1 MYVLGLSCYYHD
13 SCAVLLKDG
22 VVVAAAQE
30 ERFNR
35 EKYSPVFPIQ
45 AVNHC
50 FQEAGI
56 TIYDVD
62 EVAFYE
68 KMFLK
73 FERTMLSHIGGFP
86 FTFRNFVQTLP
97 LWLKE
102 RLAVPYYVEEEL
114 RFKKPLY
121 FVKHHLSH
129 AASSYFSSP
138 FPRAAFLTVDGVG
151 EYACA
156 SWGVAEGST
165 LTVKREMHYP
175 HSLGL
180 LYSIV
185 TAFLGYRVFAGEG
198 KVMALAELGQPSYA
212 EAFRRIVDLRDDGS
226 FRLDLAYFSFNRGEK
241 MHNRRFESLFGPAR
255 EEDGPLEARHHDIAC
270 SLQRLTEEI
279 LVKMA
284 RHVHRETGEDAL
296 CLAGGV
302 FLNVTANSRIRN
314 ETPFRDIF
322 IQPAAGD
329 AGAAL
334 GAAAYVSHAVLGAPR
349 APPLRSCAL
358 GGRYTDRQV
367 EVVLRN
373 KRTAYRTLSDAERI
387 SEIADRLAAGQ
398 VVGWFQG
405 RMEFGPRALGNRSI
419 LAHPGIAAMK
429 ERLNAVIKR
438 REGYRPFAASVLR
451 EHVGEWFEGVGD
463 SPFMLEVG
471 TLRPEQVGRIPA
483 VTHVNQ
489 TTRIQTLTA
498 EENGVYHDLVAAFHA
513 RTGLPMV
520 LNTSFN
526 EDEPIVRTPAEALRC
541 FEETGIDC
549 LVMEHLLVERPA

>member
-35 EKYSPVFPIQ
+35 DKYSPVFPIQ
-45 AVNHC
+45 AVNYC
-50 FQEAGI
+50 FQEAEI

-73 FERTMLSHIGGFP
+73 FERTILSHVAGYP
-86 FTFRNFVQTLP
+86 FTLRNFVQTMP
-97 LWLKE
+97 LWLKD
-102 RLAVPYYVEEEL
+102 RLAVPYFVEEEL
-114 RFKKPLY
+114 RFKKPLW

-129 AASSYFSSP
+129 AASGFFASP
-138 FPRAAFLTVDGVG
+138 FERAAFLTVDGVG

-156 SWGVAEGST
+156 SYGVAEGT
-165 LTVKREMHYP
+165 DLKVQREMHYP

-180 LYSIV
+180 LYSIF
-185 TAFLGYRVFAGEG
+185 TAFLGYRVFSGEG
-198 KVMALAELGQPSYA
+198 KVMALAELGEPRFLEQ
-212 EAFRRIVDLRDDGS
+212 FRQIADLREDGS
-226 FRLDLAYFSFNRGEK
+226 FRLDLRYFAFNRGDT
-241 MHNRRFESLFGPAR
+241 MHNRRFEELFGPAR
-255 EEDGPLEARHHDIAC
+255 AEDAELTDRHRDIAC
-270 SLQRLTEEI
+270 SLQRFTEEV
-279 LVKMA
+279 LLRMA
-284 RHVHRETGEDAL
+284 RHVHRATGMEQL

-302 FLNVTANSRIRN
+302 FLNVTANSRLRN

-334 GAAAYVSHAVLGAPR
+334 GAAAYVSHSVLGAPR
-349 APPLRSCAL
+349 AAPLRSCAL
-358 GGRYTDRQV
+358 GNAYTDRQI

-373 KRTAYRTLSDAERI
+373 KRAQYRTLAPEALVG
-387 SEIADRLAAGQ
+387 EVADRLAAGRI
-398 VVGWFQG
+398 VGWFQG

-419 LAHPGIAAMK
+419 LAHPGLAEMK
-429 ERLNAVIKR
+429 DRLNLVIKR
-438 REGYRPFAASVLR
+438 REAYRPFAASVLR
-451 EHVGEWFEGVGD
+451 EHVSDWFEGVGD

-471 TLRPEQVGRIPA
+471 RLREAHAGRVPA
-483 VTHVNQ
+483 VTHDNGS
-489 TTRIQTLTA
+489 TRIQTLTR
-498 EENGVYHDLVAAFHA
+498 EENGVYHELVDAFRE

-526 EDEPIVRTPAEALRC
+526 EDEPIVRTPAEAYSC
-541 FEETGIDC
+541 FEETGMDC
-549 LVMEHLLVERPA
+549 LVMGNHLIER

>member
-1 MYVLGLSCYYHD
+1 
-13 SCAVLLKDG
+13 
-22 VVVAAAQE
+22 
-30 ERFNR
+30 
-35 EKYSPVFPIQ
+35 
-45 AVNHC
+45 
-50 FQEAGI
+50 
-56 TIYDVD
+56 
-62 EVAFYE
+62 
-68 KMFLK
+68 
-73 FERTMLSHIGGFP
+73 
-86 FTFRNFVQTLP
+86 
-97 LWLKE
+97 
-102 RLAVPYYVEEEL
+102 VEEEL
-114 RFKKPLY
+114 RFKKPMW

-129 AASSYFSSP
+129 AASSYFCSP

-156 SWGVAEGST
+156 SWGVANGTE
-165 LTVKREMHYP
+165 LTVRKELHYP

-198 KVMALAELGQPSYA
+198 KVMALAELGEPSYLD
-212 EAFRRIVDLRDDGS
+212 AFRRIVDVRDDGS
-226 FRLDLAYFSFNRGEK
+226 FRLDLDHFSFNRGDR
-241 MHNRRFESLFGPAR
+241 MHKRRFEAIFGPAR
-255 EEDGPLEARHHDIAC
+255 AEDGPLEARHKDIAC

-279 LVKMA
+279 LLKMA
-284 RHVHRETGEDAL
+284 RHVHRETGEENL

-314 ETPFRDIF
+314 EGPFRHVF

-334 GAAAYVSHAVLGAPR
+334 GAAAYVSHTQLGVPR

-358 GGRYTDRQV
+358 GGGHTSRQV

-373 KRTAYRTLSDAERI
+373 KRTAYRTLKPDELI
-387 SEIADRLAAGQ
+387 DEIADRLAAGK

-419 LAHPGIAAMK
+419 LAHPGIGEMQ

-438 REGYRPFAASVLR
+438 REPYRPFAASVLR
-451 EHVGEWFEGVGD
+451 EHVETWFAGIAD

-471 TLRPEQVGRIPA
+471 TLRPEFAGRVPA
-483 VTHVNQ
+483 VTHVNG
-489 TTRIQTLTA
+489 TTRIQTLTH
-498 EENGVYHDLVAAFHA
+498 EENGVYHDLVAAFFA

-549 LVMEHLLVERPA
+549 LVMEQLLVERQSPT

>member
-35 EKYSPVFPIQ
+35 DKYSPVFPIQ
-45 AVNHC
+45 AVNYC

-73 FERTMLSHIGGFP
+73 FERTMLSHLSGFP
-86 FTFRNFVQTLP
+86 FTFKNFIQTMP

-114 RFKKPLY
+114 RFKKPVW

-129 AASSYFSSP
+129 ASSAYFCSP

-156 SWGVAEGST
+156 SYGVAEGSA
-165 LTVKREMHYP
+165 LTVKKELHYP

-185 TAFLGYRVFAGEG
+185 TAYLGYRVFSGEG
-198 KVMALAELGQPSYA
+198 KVMALAELGKPAYD
-212 EAFRRIVDLRDDGS
+212 EAFRKVVHLRDDGS
-226 FRLDLAYFSFNRGEK
+226 FALNLDYFSFNRGEK
-241 MHNRRFESLFGPAR
+241 MHNRRFEALFGPPR
-255 EEDGPLEARHHDIAC
+255 LEDAELGERHRDIAC

-279 LVKMA
+279 LLRMA
-284 RHVHRETGEDAL
+284 RHVHKVTGERFL

-314 ETPFRDIF
+314 ETPFEDVF
-322 IQPAAGD
+322 IQPSSGD

-334 GAAAYVSHAVLGAPR
+334 GAAAYVSHTILGAPR
-349 APPLRSCAL
+349 APALRSCAL
-358 GGRYTDRQV
+358 GSSFTNRQV

-373 KRTAYRTLSDAERI
+373 KRRKYRTLTPEARI
-387 SEIADRLAAGQ
+387 VEIADRLAAGQ

-419 LAHPGIAAMK
+419 LAHPGIPEMK
-429 ERLNAVIKR
+429 DRINNIIKR
-438 REGYRPFAASVLR
+438 REPYRPFAASVLR
-451 EHVGEWFEGVGD
+451 EHVGDWFEGVGD

-471 TLRPEQVGRIPA
+471 RIREARAGRIPA
-483 VTHVNQ
+483 VTHDNG
-489 TTRIQTLTA
+489 TTRIQTLTR
-498 EENGVYHDLVAAFHA
+498 EENGVYHALVEAFHA
-513 RTGLPMV
+513 RTGIPMV

-541 FEETGIDC
+541 FDETGIDC
-549 LVMEHLLVERPA
+549 LIMEQQLVER